1 MASEIHSFE
10 AEVNQLLNLM
20 VNSIYSNKEVFLR
33 ELISNASDALDKLG
47 FSEVTNHELESSSKE
62 KSIYVRGIPDKK
74 LLVIEDNGMGMTKE
88 ELIKNLG
95 TIANSGTKKFLEQLT
110 DAQKKDSNLI
120 GQFGVGFYSAFMV
133 SDKITVESFSAKDK
147 KAFKWESSCDGKYS
161 IEPSHKKDRGTTI
174 TLHLK
179 EDAKEFSEEFRLRQ
193 IIKKYSDY
201 VTYPIFLR
209 VKETITE
216 DDKEEKSDKENQTK
230 SKADDSKESK
240 TKSSESKKDI
250 KQKVIE
256 KDERVNKSTPV
267 WARSKKDNKKEDYI
281 ELYKQLSFDWQ
292 EPLLWEHISL
302 EGRVPFTAL
311 VYIPSAAPFDLYT
324 RESHGLHLYTKRV
337 CISEKCK
344 ELLPE
349 YLRFASGVVETDE
362 IPLNISREILQHNTK
377 LPIIKKQIVKKLLAA
392 LKKLLEKDKAAYTK
406 FYTTFGAV
414 LKEGFHYDTEQ
425 HSTLAELALFQSS
438 KTGKDEWVSLKDYIE
453 RKQEGQKDIFF
464 ITGPSYEAV
473 VHSPHLEA
481 LKSKNVEVLFMTD
494 PIDEWLVMNYTKHQD
509 MAFKSVNKGDIDLS
523 TVKNSEEKTNDKK
536 DELPAEDMAKL
547 MEVFRKR
554 LGDLIKDVKISKRLT
569 DSSCCL
575 VDDESGIS
583 SNMAKILQATNPDA
597 MKDNKKILEINPSH
611 PVMKNL
617 AQMQKAGGNDASLN
631 DWVEMLYE
639 SAIIS
644 EGNQLKDPGAFAKR
658 LSGLMEK
665 ASKASLGQQP

>member
-1 MASEIHSFE
+1 LQTQE
-10 AEVNQLLNLM
+10 Q
-20 VNSIYSNKEVFLR
+20 
-33 ELISNASDALDKLG
+33 
-47 FSEVTNHELESSSKE
+47 
-62 KSIYVRGIPDKK
+62 
-74 LLVIEDNGMGMTKE
+74 
-88 ELIKNLG
+88 
-95 TIANSGTKKFLEQLT
+95 KKFLEQLSE
-110 DAQKKDSNLI
+110 AQKKDSNLI

-133 SDKITVESFSAKDK
+133 SDKITVETFSAKDK

-161 IEPSHKKDRGTTI
+161 IETSNKKERGTTI

-179 EDAKEFSEEFRLRQ
+179 KDDKEFSEEFRLRQ

-209 VKETITE
+209 VKETVTE
-216 DDKEEKSDKENQTK
+216 EPKEQKEDKKAPKK
-230 SKADDSKESK
+230 SKDNAPKESK
-240 TKSSESKKDI
+240 EKTAESKKEV

-267 WARSKKDNKKEDYI
+267 WAKSKKDNKKEDYI

-292 EPLLWEHISL
+292 EPLLWEHMSV
-302 EGRVPFTAL
+302 EGLVPFTAL
-311 VYIPSAAPFDLYT
+311 VYIPTAAPFDLYN
-324 RESHGLHLYTKRV
+324 REGHGLHLYTKRV

-344 ELLPE
+344 ELIPE

-377 LPIIKKQIVKKLLAA
+377 LPLIKKQIVKKVLTA
-392 LKKLLEKDKAAYTK
+392 LKKLQEKDKSAYTK
-406 FYTTFGAV
+406 FYKAFGAV
-414 LKEGFHYDTEQ
+414 LKEGFHYDAEQ
-425 HSTLAELALFQSS
+425 HGALAELALFQSS
-438 KTGKDEWVSLKDYIE
+438 KTGTEDWVSLKEYIE

-473 VHSPHLEA
+473 SHSPHLEA
-481 LKSKNVEVLFMTD
+481 LKSKNIEVLFMTD

-523 TVKNSEEKTNDKK
+523 TVKDAKDVSEDKK
-536 DELPAEDMAKL
+536 EELPAEEMAKL
-547 MEVFRKR
+547 LEVFRSK
-554 LGDLIKDVKISKRLT
+554 LGEQIKDVKISKRLT

-617 AQMQKAGGNDASLN
+617 AQMQKAGGNDSSLN
-631 DWVEMLYE
+631 EWIEMLYE

-665 ASKASLGQQP
+665 ASKASLGQSPN